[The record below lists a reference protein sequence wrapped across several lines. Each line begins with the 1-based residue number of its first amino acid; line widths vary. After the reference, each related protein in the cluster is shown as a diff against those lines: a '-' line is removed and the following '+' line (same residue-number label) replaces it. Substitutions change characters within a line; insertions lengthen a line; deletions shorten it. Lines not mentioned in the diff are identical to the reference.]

1 METNRAIT
9 ASKARTIRR
18 LSRRLSRGVTLV
30 EVLIVV
36 TIMAIIA
43 GGATIVLWPKLKQS
57 RVKSAYTGATVIKSA
72 AEQYQQLGGAEG
84 CPTIQ
89 ALVSARQIDGNKTD
103 DPWGQPYRIKCDEGG
118 EVRVYSSGDDKK
130 ENTPDDIRDD
140 MRQSELNKIAEM

>member
-1 METNRAIT
+1 MGR
-9 ASKARTIRR
+9 K
-18 LSRRLSRGVTLV
+18 LSRGVTLV

-43 GGATIVLWPKLKQS
+43 GGATLVVWPKLKQS

-72 AEQYQQLGGAEG
+72 ADQYLQLGSGSEG

-89 ALVSARQIDGNKTD
+89 TLVSAKQIDGNKTD
-103 DPWGQPYRIKCDEGG
+103 DPWGQPYKIKCDEATNDIH
-118 EVRVYSSGDDKK
+118 VISSGNDRK

-140 MRQSELNKIAEM
+140 MKASELNKIAEM